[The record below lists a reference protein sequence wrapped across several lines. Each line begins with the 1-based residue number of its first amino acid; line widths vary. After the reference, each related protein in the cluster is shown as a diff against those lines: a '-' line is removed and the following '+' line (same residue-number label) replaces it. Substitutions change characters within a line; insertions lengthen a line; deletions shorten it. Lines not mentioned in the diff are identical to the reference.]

1 MKSILE
7 FYNAKDNS
15 KSDCGSVLKIDFSS
29 SHLNWPG
36 IILEKGS
43 SPHFYPDNVYTP
55 YFYFALA
62 LDQDLHW
69 NAKTSDGIEEL
80 KTSPGE
86 IWINPPN
93 SPFSHQISETCFF
106 IILAIKEKDF
116 LDSCPL
122 NIKNKKIQFLNNYNV
137 IDETIKNIIELFLIE
152 ASSSG
157 RNGAPYLKSLLSLLS
172 THYVQHYSDFSDL
185 DKEFALSKFDKTQ
198 IAQIDKY
205 IDKHISKNIS
215 IEDLSDLLKC
225 SKFYFLREFKK
236 FTGQTPY
243 QYLISKRFDKAKNL
257 LLNKQ
262 SNISSIALELGFNDQ
277 PHFTKFFKKLAKI
290 TPKQFQD
297 EQ

>member
-15 KSDCGSVLKIDFSS
+15 KSDCGSVLNIDFSS

-116 LDSCPL
+116 LAICDVGAYGMSLSSNYNLRPKPVEL
-122 NIKNKKIQFLNNYNV
+122 LVKGRKIKIIKNRQKL
-137 IDETIKNIIELFLIE
+137 TELI
-152 ASSSG
+152 
-157 RNGAPYLKSLLSLLS
+157 
-172 THYVQHYSDFSDL
+172 
-185 DKEFALSKFDKTQ
+185 
-198 IAQIDKY
+198 
-205 IDKHISKNIS
+205 
-215 IEDLSDLLKC
+215 
-225 SKFYFLREFKK
+225 
-236 FTGQTPY
+236 
-243 QYLISKRFDKAKNL
+243 
-257 LLNKQ
+257 
-262 SNISSIALELGFNDQ
+262 
-277 PHFTKFFKKLAKI
+277 
-290 TPKQFQD
+290 
-297 EQ
+297 